1 MSKLADHFDTFKMRV
16 MTDESQRLKCAKDR
30 GAADSYY
37 RRIKSPHMIF
47 SVNSTGGHE
56 LRGSIG
62 IRFETLT
69 PEEIAAYNQGYNDNE
84 ELGYYKEW

>member
-16 MTDESQRLKCAKDR
+16 MTDNAQRIKCCKDR
-30 GAADSYY
+30 GAADSY
-37 RRIKSPHMIF
+37 RRRLKSPHMIF

-56 LRGSIG
+56 ARGSIG
-62 IRFETLT
+62 IVFTTLT
-69 PEEIAAYNQGYNDNE
+69 NEEVEAYNQAYDENE

>member
-30 GAADSYY
+30 GAADSYR

-69 PEEIAAYNQGYNDNE
+69 PEEIAAYNQGYDENE

>member
-1 MSKLADHFDTFKMRV
+1 
-16 MTDESQRLKCAKDR
+16 
-30 GAADSYY
+30 
-37 RRIKSPHMIF
+37 MIF